1 MPKSNRRRSLFKK
14 LLIALFILSLPAG
27 GFAFYWIATMPDVAA
42 LATTNP
48 TSTALIE
55 RRTAQARAQG
65 RRVYHRQRWV
75 PLARI
80 SKNLQRAVI
89 VAEDAWFY
97 KHEGFDW
104 EGIKNAAIANARRG
118 ELRRGGSTITQ
129 QLAKNLYLSPDKNIL
144 RKLREAMIARTLERT
159 LSKKRILELYLN
171 VVEWGDQVYGAE
183 AATRHHFDKSA
194 RYLSR
199 EEAAL
204 LAAILPSPRTNDP
217 LRITPAL
224 QGRIEHI
231 LQYMK

>member
-89 VAEDAWFY
+89 VA
-97 KHEGFDW
+97 
-104 EGIKNAAIANARRG
+104 I
-118 ELRRGGSTITQ
+118 Q
-129 QLAKNLYLSPDKNIL
+129 
-144 RKLREAMIARTLERT
+144 
-159 LSKKRILELYLN
+159 
-171 VVEWGDQVYGAE
+171 
-183 AATRHHFDKSA
+183 
-194 RYLSR
+194 
-199 EEAAL
+199 
-204 LAAILPSPRTNDP
+204 
-217 LRITPAL
+217 
-224 QGRIEHI
+224 
-231 LQYMK
+231 